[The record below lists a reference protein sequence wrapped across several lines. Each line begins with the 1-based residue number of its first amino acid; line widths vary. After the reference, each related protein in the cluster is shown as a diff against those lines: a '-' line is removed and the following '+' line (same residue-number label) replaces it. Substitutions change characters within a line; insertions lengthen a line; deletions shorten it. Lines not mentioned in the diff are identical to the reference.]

1 MDRPPARETRLS
13 DSMIA
18 PAATAAATDPL
29 LRLLRRV
36 RREARA
42 WVWLESLATVVLAAA
57 AIFWGSLAADWLVEP
72 PAWVR
77 AAALAA
83 AGLALL
89 AILATRLVGRLVTPL
104 TDRALALAIERSQP
118 HCGDTLSTAVTLAGA
133 SGDPVDLELAD
144 RTAREADQLARTVS
158 PGALFR
164 RGRLV
169 AVAVAGILAAASVA
183 GLAWARPA
191 VAAIWARRLVLLD
204 DTPWPRRVR
213 LEAQGFVNG
222 IRKVAR
228 GSDVDLLVNVT
239 ATGALPEVVELRSR
253 GGAGSWQTVRMGT
266 RGGAAG
272 GGQAFGHLLEAVGGD
287 LELEIRG
294 GDARLRGLRL
304 HAVEPPALAAAV
316 IRSTLPAYLGGGRRD
331 LPASRVVAIPRGS
344 RIEVA
349 LTATKPLAAAT
360 LVGRFAGEPLE
371 QPAEGVPPVE
381 AFAESEDDEAAAGD
395 AESGRLLAAL
405 GASDPPTD
413 TLTATI
419 ESLDGD
425 CTLVASF
432 TDTDGV
438 TNRAPIALVLSAVPD
453 EPPRLALGLAGIST
467 AVTPSARLPI
477 VGTIEDDHGLA
488 AAAVSLDVGREPVV
502 MSLPQ
507 VRGGE
512 PLVQLRPDQ
521 PAVVPL
527 GPLAAQLGERV
538 SMVVTARDGCTLSGG
553 PNTGSSETWMLEV
566 VTPEAL
572 QAMLEAREVL
582 LRRRFEAAIEDLS
595 QSARMASDR
604 DRDASARRLGEAT
617 ARSIGETGEIAAA
630 FRGIRD
636 ELANNGLVTPE
647 LETRLIAQ
655 IADPLV
661 AATAGPLQQLAAA
674 CRAAAAADSGAG
686 SGDAATPAADLAQ
699 RADAAVAALRAI
711 LARMLELESFNE
723 VVDKLRGVID
733 AQERLRRDTLEQQRK
748 RARELLE

>member
-1 MDRPPARETRLS
+1 MT
-13 DSMIA
+13 A
-18 PAATAAATDPL
+18 PAATTIAAIDPL
-29 LRLLRRV
+29 GQLLRRV

-42 WVWLESLATVVLAAA
+42 WVWTEALATVVLAAA
-57 AIFWGSLAADWLVEP
+57 AIFWGSLAADRLVEP

-77 AAALAA
+77 GVALAA
-83 AGLALL
+83 AVLALV
-89 AILATRLVGRLVTPL
+89 AILATRLVGRLATPL

-118 HCGDTLSTAVTLAGA
+118 HCGDTLSTAVSLAGA
-133 SGDPVDLELAD
+133 SGDPVDVELAG
-144 RTAREADQLARTVS
+144 RTAREADRLATTVS
-158 PGALFR
+158 PGAIFR
-164 RGRLV
+164 RGRLW
-169 AVAVAGILAAASVA
+169 AVAIAGLAAAASVA

-191 VAAIWARRLVLLD
+191 VASLWTRRLVLLD
-204 DTPWPRRVR
+204 DTAWPRRVR
-213 LEAQGFVNG
+213 LEAEGFANG
-222 IRKVAR
+222 VRTVAR
-228 GSDVDLLVNVT
+228 GSDVELLVHAT
-239 ATGALPEVVELRSR
+239 ATGPLPEVVELRSR
-253 GGAGSWQTVRMGT
+253 SGAGNWQTVRMGT
-266 RGGAAG
+266 RGGAAA
-272 GGQAFGHLLEAVGGD
+272 GGQAFGHLLEAVGSD

-304 HAVEPPALAAAV
+304 DVVEPPALAAAT
-316 IRSTLPAYLGGGRRD
+316 IRCTLPDYLGGGRRD
-331 LPASRVVAIPRGS
+331 PPASRVVAIPRGS
-344 RIEVA
+344 RVEVA

-360 LVGRFAGEPLE
+360 LVGRFTGELPKP
-371 QPAEGVPPVE
+371 PAEAVPQIE
-381 AFAESEDDEAAAGD
+381 AFDDRGGSGAADSEAA
-395 AESGRLLAAL
+395 SSRLLAAL
-405 GASDPPTD
+405 AASDPPTD

-419 ESLDGD
+419 DFLDGD

-438 TNRAPIALVLSAVPD
+438 TNRAPVTLVLSAVPD

-488 AAAVSLDVGREPVV
+488 AATVSLDVGREPAVV
-502 MSLPQ
+502 SLPQ

-512 PLVQLRPDQ
+512 LLVQFPSDR

-527 GPLAAQLGERV
+527 EPLRLQAGERV
-538 SMVVTARDGCTLSGG
+538 SVVVTARDGCTLTGG
-553 PNTGSSETWMLEV
+553 PNTGSSDTWTLEV
-566 VTPEAL
+566 VTAEAL

-595 QSARMASDR
+595 QARGGL
-604 DRDASARRLGEAT
+604 DAAAGEAGTLARRLGEAT
-617 ARSIGETGEIAAA
+617 ARAIGETGEIAAA

-636 ELANNGLVTPE
+636 ELANNGLVTAE

-661 AATAGPLQQLAAA
+661 AAAAGPLEQLATA
-674 CRAAAAADSGAG
+674 CRTAADDAAAAAAAAAD
-686 SGDAATPAADLAQ
+686 DAAADPAARASADLAL
-699 RADAAVAALRAI
+699 RADAAVAALRAV

-723 VVDKLRGVID
+723 VVEKLRGVIE